1 VATGCAATNKTT
13 FTTAA
18 AGNQQTVSNAGSDV
32 TITLPT
38 SSVTLDG
45 SASTGNIVQYYWYQA
60 QGPVASVIGDN
71 FSTITTASGLTTAGT
86 YIFGLQVRD
95 NSGAQ
100 AYSFKTV
107 TVKAAGT
114 RVVDTTAIQSAPV
127 TTTVSSASALPVLTS
142 GVSSNPVATGQTAS
156 FVITA
161 VISPNPVQRGQLVK
175 LQINSSRPCTVMVN
189 IISSNG
195 ALTAT
200 SRLNLVAGIN
210 TTALNT
216 YGLVRGFHA
225 INITGG
231 DKPLNLKLVVE

>member
-1 VATGCAATNKTT
+1 
-13 FTTAA
+13 
-18 AGNQQTVSNAGSDV
+18 
-32 TITLPT
+32 
-38 SSVTLDG
+38 
-45 SASTGNIVQYYWYQA
+45 
-60 QGPVASVIGDN
+60 VIGDN

-189 IISSNG
+189 TISSNG